1 MDKPISVILT
11 ELSDNIINDIKKS
24 NLHPMIVE
32 PIVRDIYNMVL
43 ESAGKQ
49 KELEKE
55 AYEKNI
61 TTDK

>member
-11 ELSDNIINDIKKS
+11 ELNDNIIQEIKQS

-32 PIVRDIYNMVL
+32 PIIRDIYNMVL
-43 ESAGKQ
+43 ESARKQ

-55 AYEKNI
+55 AYEKSNI
-61 TTDK
+61 TQE

>member
-11 ELSDNIINDIKKS
+11 ELNDNIIKEIKQS

-32 PIVRDIYNMVL
+32 PIIRDIYNMVL
-43 ESAGKQ
+43 ESARKQ

-55 AYEKNI
+55 AYEKSNI
-61 TTDK
+61 TQE

>member
-11 ELSDNIINDIKKS
+11 ELNDNIIQEIKQS

-32 PIVRDIYNMVL
+32 PIIRDIYNMVL
-43 ESAGKQ
+43 ESARKQ

-55 AYEKNI
+55 AYEKSNI
-61 TTDK
+61 TKE

>member
-11 ELSDNIINDIKKS
+11 ELNDNILNEIKKS
-24 NLHPMIVE
+24 SLHPMIVE

-43 ESAGKQ
+43 ESARKQ

-55 AYEKNI
+55 AYEKSI
-61 TTDK
+61 TTEK